1 MNIIQLEKE
10 IIKAIDVEKNDLNNP
25 DTLTTQITLNYN
37 FSDLKKFVQKLF
49 KEHNNN

>member
-10 IIKAIDVEKNDLNNP
+10 ILKAIDVEKNDLNNP
-25 DTLTTQITLNYN
+25 NTLTTQITLNYN
-37 FSDLKKFVQKLF
+37 FADLKKFVQKLF